1 MPHIPRRL
9 PWKQFSEP
17 DARAEYLVVLT
28 YLPVCRLLWLPRF
41 LADMRKIRRQLEARP
56 ACSRVAASAQIRS
69 PRFSSEQR

>member
-28 YLPVCRLLWLPRF
+28 YLPVYRLLWLPRF
-41 LADMRKIRRQLEARP
+41 LADMRKIRRQL
-56 ACSRVAASAQIRS
+56 SRLASDVASLASPEPSTRS
-69 PRFSSEQR
+69 A